1 MAIICKLAMLPTLN
15 FQEMA
20 IICKL
25 DILPIFKL
33 PRNGHHL

>member
-15 FQEMA
+15 FKEMA
-20 IICKL
+20 IICKV